1 MKIAEIRGLSSDEI
15 QAQMDEAREEIMN
28 LRFQQSTGE
37 LVDYTKLRQIRRSI
51 ARYQTIL
58 NERAREAAMEG
69 EE

>member
-1 MKIAEIRGLSSDEI
+1 
-15 QAQMDEAREEIMN
+15 
-28 LRFQQSTGE
+28 
-37 LVDYTKLRQIRRSI
+37 VDYTKLRQIRRSI